1 MITASLAQVQA
12 GAKLAQLAG
21 ASRAELRGAVQG
33 VHGIMAEIASAS
45 REQSHGIGQVNM
57 AVTQMDD
64 VTQQNAALVEESA
77 AASASL
83 QDQALQLEQAMS
95 LFKLERRRS
104 GGQAGAAT
112 PLRAPERRA
121 TAGALTA
128 P

>member
-1 MITASLAQVQA
+1 
-12 GAKLAQLAG
+12 
-21 ASRAELRGAVQG
+21 
-33 VHGIMAEIASAS
+33 MAEIASAS

-57 AVTQMDD
+57 AVTQMDE

-83 QDQALQLEQAMS
+83 QDQTMQLEQAMA
-95 LFKLERRRS
+95 LFKLERRR
-104 GGQAGAAT
+104 GGPAT